1 LGYELI
7 SEFTWVNYSEDD
19 MCGSVFGD
27 LVKWGWF
34 LVHST
39 KILNGTIVNVSI
51 KVGKV
56 EVKVREQL

>member
-1 LGYELI
+1 MGM
-7 SEFTWVNYSEDD
+7 V
-19 MCGSVFGD
+19 
-27 LVKWGWF
+27 